1 MTRTERQ
8 KECIKK
14 WIGSGGRA
22 IIVCPT
28 GFGYYQPFSSEKLD

>member
-8 KECIKK
+8 KECIKR
-14 WIGSGGRA
+14 WIESGGRG

-28 GFGYYQPFSSEKLD
+28 GFGNKDKI

>member
-28 GFGYYQPFSSEKLD
+28 GFGYY

>member
-14 WIGSGGRA
+14 WLEAGGRA
-22 IIVCPT
+22 GLLLPT
-28 GFGYYQPFSSEKLD
+28 GFG